1 MLNSYLLFNTFIGYL
16 VLRITGL
23 IVFNMEEVLFDTALL
38 EELGDKK
45 STLIVLGFFLDNT
58 PKDLKELE
66 RMLSEQDLTGVFN
79 KAHKLKG
86 SLAMLKAHTLVSIME
101 QLELA
106 SVGEKNL
113 EKAQSL
119 TKLLVEKFGLLQ
131 SQLQSEIIKI
141 KASIE

>member
-1 MLNSYLLFNTFIGYL
+1 
-16 VLRITGL
+16 
-23 IVFNMEEVLFDTALL
+23 MEEVLFDTALL